1 MVNSTNCIVKV
12 ATRANLNKKTK
23 YKPVDI
29 MYHLNRKQISAGKDP
44 MEIAATALYIACLNT
59 GEKRT
64 QSDIARA
71 AGITEVTLRNRYRD
85 IKSSELDLIPAYVF
99 N

>member
-1 MVNSTNCIVKV
+1 
-12 ATRANLNKKTK
+12 
-23 YKPVDI
+23 
-29 MYHLNRKQISAGKDP
+29 AGKDP
-44 MEIAATALYIACLNT
+44 MGFAATVLYIACLNT

-64 QSDIARA
+64 QIDIAQA

-85 IKSSELDLIPAYVF
+85 IKSRELDLIPIYIS